1 MWTGCLPREKA
12 TEQAAPAQEAVP
24 AFAFLP
30 ACLHVQAAAAL
41 AREAACPALHTAEA
55 AQEPAAE
62 VAQDVPAVAQEGA
75 LLVPEPAPAVVPVVH
90 RPARKAVHLHV
101 QVAWE
106 CVQDSVP

>member
-1 MWTGCLPREKA
+1 MWTGSQQREKA
-12 TEQAAPAQEAVP
+12 TEQAVPVQEAVP

-30 ACLHVQAAAAL
+30 ACLHVQAAAVL
-41 AREAACPALHTAEA
+41 VREAACHALHTAEA

-62 VAQDVPAVAQEGA
+62 GAQDVPAAALEGA
-75 LLVPEPAPAVVPVVH
+75 LLVPEPAPVVVPVVH